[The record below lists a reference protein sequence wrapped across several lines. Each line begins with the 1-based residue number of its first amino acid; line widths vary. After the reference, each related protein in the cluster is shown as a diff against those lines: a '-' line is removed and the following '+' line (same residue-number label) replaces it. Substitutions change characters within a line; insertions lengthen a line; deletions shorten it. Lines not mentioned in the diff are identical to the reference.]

1 MQLSMWGV
9 FCHNLGITTNTL
21 ENRFKSKFSFNNGN
35 FFKIHDHFRTRESP
49 RFNDVSQLINAL
61 SLSNQDFS
69 GLDNFNQLD
78 NLFCTQG
85 IARRLSWYS

>member
-1 MQLSMWGV
+1 MWGV

-35 FFKIHDHFRTRESP
+35 FFKIHDHFRTRENP

-61 SLSNQDFS
+61 SLYQIKIFLVWIVLISWTIS
-69 GLDNFNQLD
+69 S
-78 NLFCTQG
+78 
-85 IARRLSWYS
+85 ARRELPGG